1 MERQIIQGIDMVP
14 SAASP
19 QMQNSISVLILLSGL
34 SLALLGAWLLWGP
47 LSVLIVVGAALFAFG
62 LASID

>member
-1 MERQIIQGIDMVP
+1 MERHFISVINMVL
-14 SAASP
+14 SAVSP